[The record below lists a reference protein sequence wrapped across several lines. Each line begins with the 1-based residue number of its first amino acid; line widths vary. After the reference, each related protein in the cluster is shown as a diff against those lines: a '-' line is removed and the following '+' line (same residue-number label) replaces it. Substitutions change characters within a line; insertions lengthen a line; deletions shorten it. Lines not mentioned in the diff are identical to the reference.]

1 VEAARAQAS
10 RAESFLAI
18 LIRLPAMRW
27 ALLWVL
33 LIALVLVPFLLFE
46 EQFNAVAAQATRGD
60 ATGWLAAGSIIALLA
75 LDVFLPIPS
84 SIVSTAAGVL
94 LGLWR
99 GVAVVWIGMMLTCVL
114 GYAFGSRASGAAR
127 RLVGTKSLDHAEHL
141 VRRYGDW
148 TIVLCRPVPVL
159 AEVSVISPAS
169 SARHS
174 AGSCG

>member
-1 VEAARAQAS
+1 M
-10 RAESFLAI
+10 
-18 LIRLPAMRW
+18 RLPRRGPAAMRPGGLRRVRSSRSSRW
-27 ALLWVL
+27 TV
-33 LIALVLVPFLLFE
+33 
-46 EQFNAVAAQATRGD
+46 
-60 ATGWLAAGSIIALLA
+60 
-75 LDVFLPIPS
+75 PIPS

-148 TIVLCRPVPVL
+148 TIALCQLFCV
-159 AEVSVISPAS
+159 
-169 SARHS
+169 
-174 AGSCG
+174 G